1 MLFLISLEYFIILF
15 TLVQFIYLSFKLT
28 YDDEIIYIKDRKKVQ
43 DMDDNDMDLEQKSDV
58 NDLLEK
64 IDGIE
69 LIPDEELEKMDFYQ
83 LAYYMQTLNMIDS
96 LDGNDGDING

>member
-1 MLFLISLEYFIILF
+1 
-15 TLVQFIYLSFKLT
+15 
-28 YDDEIIYIKDRKKVQ
+28 
-43 DMDDNDMDLEQKSDV
+43 MDDNDMDLEQKSDV

-96 LDGNDGDING
+96 LDGNDGDINGQCDGFKWNGIYA

>member
-1 MLFLISLEYFIILF
+1 
-15 TLVQFIYLSFKLT
+15 
-28 YDDEIIYIKDRKKVQ
+28 
-43 DMDDNDMDLEQKSDV
+43 MDDNDMDLEQKSDV

>member
-1 MLFLISLEYFIILF
+1 M
-15 TLVQFIYLSFKLT
+15 T